1 MRPVNLIPV
10 EERHG
15 SAAALRAGATAYLL
29 VAVMAV
35 ALIAVTASVL
45 TSNQISDKEAELAS
59 LEEQERA
66 AAARA
71 QALAPYAE
79 FAALASAREQT
90 VRSLAKSRFDWE
102 RVLNELALVMPQDVW
117 LISLAATAS
126 PEVQVEGGG
135 TVAARAEIQGP
146 ALELTGCAT
155 GQDAVAGF
163 LAALRDIDGVTR
175 VGLESSER
183 GDSEGSGEAGSA
195 GGGSGAGASCRT
207 RDFIAQFQIIAAFDE
222 VTVPDVATA
231 APAAPADQAA
241 PAEGTEETAATPEQ
255 QAAQSSAAE
264 QTREAA
270 DAANV
275 IGAVR

>member
-10 EERHG
+10 EERKG

-66 AAARA
+66 AATRA

-126 PEVQVEGGG
+126 PEVQVEGSG

-175 VGLESSER
+175 VGLESSAR

-195 GGGSGAGASCRT
+195 AGGSSAGASCRT
-207 RDFIAQFQIIAAFDE
+207 RDFITQFQIVAAFDA

-231 APAAPADQAA
+231 PPADQAA
-241 PAEGTEETAATPEQ
+241 PAEGTEETVATPEQ
-255 QAAQSSAAE
+255 QAAESSAAE
-264 QTREAA
+264 QTQQAA
-270 DAANV
+270 NGANV

>member
-10 EERHG
+10 EERQG

-126 PEVQVEGGG
+126 PEVQVEGSG
-135 TVAARAEIQGP
+135 TVAARAEIAGP
-146 ALELTGCAT
+146 
-155 GQDAVAGF
+155 
-163 LAALRDIDGVTR
+163 
-175 VGLESSER
+175 
-183 GDSEGSGEAGSA
+183 
-195 GGGSGAGASCRT
+195 GAGAHGL
-207 RDFIAQFQIIAAFDE
+207 RDRPGRRRR
-222 VTVPDVATA
+222 VPRR
-231 APAAPADQAA
+231 PARHRRRHQGGP
-241 PAEGTEETAATPEQ
+241 
-255 QAAQSSAAE
+255 
-264 QTREAA
+264 RELRAR
-270 DAANV
+270 
-275 IGAVR
+275 GLRGLR

>member
-231 APAAPADQAA
+231 RAAPRRPPTRPRRPRALRRRPQRRSSRRPRAR
-241 PAEGTEETAATPEQ
+241 PPSRPRRRRTPR
-255 QAAQSSAAE
+255 
-264 QTREAA
+264 T
-270 DAANV
+270 
-275 IGAVR
+275 

>member
-117 LISLAATAS
+117 FDLSCGDREPGGPGRGWRHGRGAS
-126 PEVQVEGGG
+126 RDPG
-135 TVAARAEIQGP
+135 AGP
-146 ALELTGCAT
+146 GAHG
-155 GQDAVAGF
+155 
-163 LAALRDIDGVTR
+163 LRDRPGR
-175 VGLESSER
+175 GRRFPRRPARHRRRHQGGPRELRARGFRGLR
-183 GDSEGSGEAGSA
+183 
-195 GGGSGAGASCRT
+195 
-207 RDFIAQFQIIAAFDE
+207 
-222 VTVPDVATA
+222 
-231 APAAPADQAA
+231 
-241 PAEGTEETAATPEQ
+241 
-255 QAAQSSAAE
+255 
-264 QTREAA
+264 
-270 DAANV
+270 
-275 IGAVR
+275 